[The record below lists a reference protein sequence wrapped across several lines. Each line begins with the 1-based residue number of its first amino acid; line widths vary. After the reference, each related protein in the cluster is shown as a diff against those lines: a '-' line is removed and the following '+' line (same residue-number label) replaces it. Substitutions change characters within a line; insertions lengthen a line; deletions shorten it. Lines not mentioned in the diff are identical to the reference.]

1 MQRLTNARG
10 IGKPPPMRI
19 ERPRTVGGVAV
30 RREHMSVP
38 PWVFPLGMMRSLTL
52 HWPFMKPITGRGAMH
67 WRCLSEL
74 KITSRR
80 WARGVAMLLARSS
93 AMQQAQ

>member
-1 MQRLTNARG
+1 
-10 IGKPPPMRI
+10 
-19 ERPRTVGGVAV
+19 
-30 RREHMSVP
+30 
-38 PWVFPLGMMRSLTL
+38 
-52 HWPFMKPITGRGAMH
+52 MH